1 MKPMYFALF
10 AAAVVVSAL
19 PVRGEEAAPE
29 TAAVPAASA
38 VPAAALSQVR
48 LEAGGMTMIDPPF
61 AIRDFSLSNSQ
72 IAKVEITGERQ
83 VRVSGLRPGSGDLQ
97 LTGDAVSKTYRLI
110 VSDNLTESLAALK
123 KDLDSIPEIR
133 VGINRNRIVLQGE
146 ISSLENW
153 SLLEKVLKYHNDN
166 LVNLVQFRP
175 APEAMLKLQKALEN
189 AGYKIAGENA
199 EPGNGELSI
208 RCFDGFLMLSGTVYS
223 PEDVKKINAII
234 GAMPWI
240 SIGGSN
246 PKAPLSGQVNVR
258 VAPETLELN
267 AVCIGFDKSQ
277 VERIGYNFV
286 EKGIPLNFTSF
297 YKLLIDDSFKF
308 SGDSGDVI
316 MKTNLETVLQLFC
329 NNTDSYFRRLGYVMF
344 QSNDTPVFREL
355 HDGGT
360 LKVKVSGIDNG
371 SLQDIPYGFILKVK
385 GGLTGVDSVAMEI
398 EMELSSYAL
407 INDGDYDVKKN
418 KVTTSISCK
427 LGETIAIAGF
437 KEFTDNDGGPK
448 GVPFLRHIPGLKY
461 FFSESNSD
469 SRDKQVLVVISP
481 TLASRKPAGE
491 AITAADFADTDVI
504 VRDQI
509 REREKEKSSSLL

>member
-1 MKPMYFALF
+1 MKSMYLALF
-10 AAAVVVSAL
+10 AAAAVVSAV
-19 PVRGEEAAPE
+19 PVRGEEAVPE
-29 TAAVPAASA
+29 TAAVPVASPVSAA
-38 VPAAALSQVR
+38 VLSQIR
-48 LEAGGMTMIDPPF
+48 LEAGGMTMIEPPF
-61 AIRDFSLSNSQ
+61 AIRDFSLSNNQ

-83 VRVSGLRPGSGDLQ
+83 VRVSGLRSGAGDLQ

-123 KDLDSIPEIR
+123 KDLDAIPEIR
-133 VGINRNRIVLQGE
+133 IGINRNRIVLQGE

-153 SLLEKVLKYHNDN
+153 SLLEKVLKYHNEN

-189 AGYKIAGENA
+189 AGYKIVGENA

-208 RCFDGFLMLSGTVYS
+208 RCIDGFLMLSGTVYS

-240 SIGGSN
+240 SLAGSN

-258 VAPETLELN
+258 VVPETLELN

-277 VERIGYNFV
+277 VERIGYNFI
-286 EKGIPLNFTSF
+286 EKGIEFNITNVINALTENTLGKGMSTN
-297 YKLLIDDSFKF
+297 IDTDLK
-308 SGDSGDVI
+308 
-316 MKTNLETVLQLFC
+316 TVLQLFC

-418 KVTTSISCK
+418 KVTTSITCK
-427 LGETIAIAGF
+427 LGETVAIAGF

-448 GVPFLRHIPGLKY
+448 GVPFLRHIPGVKY
-461 FFSESNSD
+461 FFSESDSD

-491 AITAADFADTDVI
+491 AISAADFADTDVI

>member
-240 SIGGSN
+240 SLGGSN

-267 AVCIGFDKSQ
+267 AVCIGFDKTQ
-277 VERIGYNFV
+277 VERIGYNFI
-286 EKGIPLNFTSF
+286 EKGIPLDITNAIN
-297 YKLLIDDSFKF
+297 LLTDNTRGK
-308 SGDSGDVI
+308 G
-316 MKTNLETVLQLFC
+316 MTTNMNTDLNTVLQLFC